1 MLSKVYTTI
10 QQQQR
15 PLKQPHKRISNTNH
29 SKNNCCKCSNNNTLT
44 HLLLSSRLSNINPM
58 ENDVLQQQQQQQ
70 QQQHTPLQRAQ
81 HAQRGCR
88 RTAATTLTSSK
99 QRSSSGCKKYRRAKL
114 LDDAISC
121 CNDNSSNIGKPY
133 LPAFTPTTA
142 TATVEETTKAFSE
155 SASSATHNGSTQRR
169 RRSTAYC
176 NLVAASSPAHLSTVL
191 ATVFGICRALSL
203 PLCLLLLLRLT
214 PAVRCLAVGVETA
227 NANITDLGSPGE

>member
-1 MLSKVYTTI
+1 MMFYNS
-10 QQQQR
+10 
-15 PLKQPHKRISNTNH
+15 S
-29 SKNNCCKCSNNNTLT
+29 SSNNNNNTPHCNAHNT
-44 HLLLSSRLSNINPM
+44 HSVGNVSFKLDCSCNTISNCS
-58 ENDVLQQQQQQQ
+58 
-70 QQQHTPLQRAQ
+70 
-81 HAQRGCR
+81 CR